1 MNTYLTAIPRHQFNL
16 LYKFGYTRIPNE
28 HICQISE
35 PIRIDKP
42 NKGIWYDKLIDVFK
56 MLPPFEYDEE
66 YLILE
71 VNLNEPYST
80 DKSTLKLNITEVV
93 KLFPLSDKAKV
104 TLLDRLDPRII
115 IQPAIFEE
123 ILPEIRE
130 IIDNH
135 DRVLA
140 LDLLWSILNIKE
152 GKEIYLNK
160 LNIKAIEEGIK
171 LRSIG
176 KKNFDLVGKD
186 FWTLVITYDRYNH
199 FPSNKVGYF
208 LDLAEIFSN
217 SQGQPTLPD
226 DSNLYKLLLEIN
238 SKSKDDASVIEHK
251 IINDERASKFLN
263 KINEITNGVNALKIV
278 PLYLF
283 LKEEARK
290 NSDSPFILFSKIND
304 FNKSYADS
312 LPYVLIL
319 LAYFFGYGNLYDKI
333 YNYVR
338 IPILKSKPSAADE
351 TKLSTLP
358 LKADLSSKN
367 ASPEEDSQKHHD
379 GIPIDSVSE
388 SELKRGETYTL
399 LEFEQ
404 NLDVLKKPIIEFL
417 NSEFEKDIN
426 LKYIKVSDLVKMIP
440 KHVNRKPYSV
450 ENIKKLFLEDGFYKI
465 IKVERNAAAIT
476 KK

>member
-1 MNTYLTAIPRHQFNL
+1 MNTYLSAIPRHQFNS
-16 LYKFGYTRIPNE
+16 LYKFGYTRIPKE
-28 HICQISE
+28 YLYQISE
-35 PIRIDKP
+35 SIDVEKHD
-42 NKGIWYDKLIDVFK
+42 KGLWYDKLLDLFK
-56 MLPPFEYDEE
+56 MLPPFEFDEE

-71 VNLNEPYST
+71 VCLDEPYSNT
-80 DKSTLKLNITEVV
+80 ESALKINITEVTKV
-93 KLFPLSDKAKV
+93 FPLSEKAKA
-104 TLLDRLDPRII
+104 TLSDRLDPRII
-115 IQPAIFEE
+115 IQPPIFEE
-123 ILPEIRE
+123 TLPEIRE

-135 DRVLA
+135 DRELA
-140 LDLLWSILNIKE
+140 LDLLWSILDIKE
-152 GKEIYLNK
+152 SKDIYLNK
-160 LNIKAIEEGIK
+160 LNLKSIEEGIK
-171 LRSIG
+171 LRSNG
-176 KKNFDLVGKD
+176 KKNFDIAGKD

-319 LAYFFGYGNLYDKI
+319 LAYFFGYRNLYDKM
-333 YNYVR
+333 YNYVS
-338 IPILKSKPSAADE
+338 IPILKSKPASANE
-351 TKLSTLP
+351 TKLATLP
-358 LKADLSSKN
+358 KKVDLSSKN
-367 ASPEEDSQKHHD
+367 TNPEMDSQKHHD
-379 GIPIDSVSE
+379 GIPIDLVPE

-404 NLDVLKKPIIEFL
+404 NLEVLKKPIIEFL
-417 NSEFEKDIN
+417 NSVFEKDTN
-426 LKYIKVSDLVKMIP
+426 LKYIKVSDLVKMIT
-440 KHVNRKPYSV
+440 KQENKKPYSV
-450 ENIKKLFLEDGFYKI
+450 ENIKKLFLEDGLYKI